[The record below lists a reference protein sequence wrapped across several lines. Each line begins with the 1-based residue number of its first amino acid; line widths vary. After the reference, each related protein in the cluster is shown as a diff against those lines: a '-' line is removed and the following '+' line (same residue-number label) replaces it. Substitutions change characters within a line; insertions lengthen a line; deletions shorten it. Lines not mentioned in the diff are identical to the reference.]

1 VSTTR
6 PTRLPAGGASGLLL
20 AAVVLVALNLRAPIV
35 ALAPVTGDVR
45 ADLALSAA
53 AVGVLTGLPV
63 LCFAVA
69 SPLASAVIARL
80 GIERVVQ
87 LALAT
92 ILLGTVVRS
101 AGSFA
106 TAVAGTVLIGLAI
119 TAGNIAVPLVVARD
133 FASNAA
139 RVTGV
144 YSAALNGGSVL
155 ATAFT
160 APVADAVGW
169 QWALATWAV
178 LVPVAWVVWQAATRR
193 RGAGATP
200 PTARVDAADEVHAL
214 RRPLTWLL
222 VAMFAGQSFG
232 YYGTTAWLPT
242 ILHDTVGLDPSAS
255 GGAASLFQLF
265 GALGA
270 LAIPLVLGWRVT
282 PRGAFVAIAVGWLAF
297 PLGLLLAPAQW
308 AVWAAVAGAAQGA
321 NFTVIFTIVAQRAT
335 TLREAR
341 TTSTAVQTF
350 GYVIAALAPSLMG
363 AVHTATD
370 GWTAPL
376 VVLLVVVVVM
386 VAAGLLATAPHRPA
400 GAPTPTVP
408 DGAPDGPP
416 SAG

>member
-1 VSTTR
+1 MSTPSTPR
-6 PTRLPAGGASGLLL
+6 RLPAGGASGLLL
-20 AAVVLVALNLRAPIV
+20 TAVVLVALNLRAPIV

-92 ILLGTVVRS
+92 ILLGTIVRS
-101 AGSFA
+101 VGSFA
-106 TAVAGTVLIGLAI
+106 AAVAGTVLLGLAI
-119 TAGNIAVPLVVARD
+119 TAGNIAIPLVVARD
-133 FASNAA
+133 FPSNAA

-169 QWALATWAV
+169 QWALLVWAV
-178 LVPVAWVVWQAATRR
+178 LVPVAWVVWQLATRR
-193 RGAGATP
+193 RGPEATP
-200 PTARVDAADEVHAL
+200 RTALASAADEVHAL

-242 ILHDTVGLDPSAS
+242 ILHDTLGLDPSAS

-265 GALGA
+265 GAIGA
-270 LAIPLVLGWRVT
+270 IAIPVVLGWRVT
-282 PRGAFVAIAVGWLAF
+282 PRGAFVAIAVGWLLF
-297 PLGLLLAPAQW
+297 PIGLLLAPAQW
-308 AVWAAVAGAAQGA
+308 AVWASLAGAAQGA
-321 NFTVIFTIVAQRAT
+321 NFTVIFTIVAVRAT
-335 TLREAR
+335 SLREAR

-350 GYVIAALAPSLMG
+350 GYVIAALAPSAMG

-376 VVLLVVVVVM
+376 VVLLVVVAVM
-386 VAAGLLATAPHRPA
+386 VVAGLLATAPHKPDVRPVS
-400 GAPTPTVP
+400 G
-408 DGAPDGPP
+408 
-416 SAG
+416 

>member
-1 VSTTR
+1 MSTPSPSR
-6 PTRLPAGGASGLLL
+6 RLPPGGASGLLL
-20 AAVVLVALNLRAPIV
+20 TAVVLVALNLRTPIV

-69 SPLASAVIARL
+69 SPLASTAIARL

-101 AGSFA
+101 AGTFA
-106 TAVAGTVLIGLAI
+106 AALAGTILIGLAI

-133 FASNAA
+133 FAGNAA
-139 RVTGV
+139 RVTGI

-160 APVADAVGW
+160 APLADAVGW
-169 QWALATWAV
+169 QWALAAWAV

-193 RGAGATP
+193 RGAEPPP

-242 ILHDTVGLDPSAS
+242 ILHDTRGLDPSAS

-265 GALGA
+265 GAIGSI
-270 LAIPLVLGWRVT
+270 AIPIVLAHRVT
-282 PRGAFVAIAVGWLAF
+282 PRGAFAAIAVAWLAL
-297 PLGLLLAPAQW
+297 PLGLLLAPALW
-308 AVWAAVAGAAQGA
+308 ALWASLAGAAQGA
-321 NFTVIFTIVAQRAT
+321 NFTVIFTIVAVRAT

-363 AVHTATD
+363 AVHSATD

-376 VVLLVVVVVM
+376 LVLLGIVVVM
-386 VAAGLLATAPHRPA
+386 VVAGLLATAPHKPDARPA
-400 GAPTPTVP
+400 TG
-408 DGAPDGPP
+408 
-416 SAG
+416 